1 MSTPCGVDWI
11 MAKESISVDFGNYL
25 LDAVHYLLLRKR
37 SCAMVTFLSRNSFFG
52 LQTSCTGAAN
62 LPLMS
67 GAGVVHSWE
76 GQACLAVRTQ
86 ALIASALEAF
96 FPSCRAFCSD
106 IMRTVK

>member
-1 MSTPCGVDWI
+1 MWRRLDDGRGVDVCGFWELSSGYCTLF
-11 MAKESISVDFGNYL
+11 ATQK
-25 LDAVHYLLLRKR
+25 KK
-37 SCAMVTFLSRNSFFG
+37 SCAMVTFLSRDSFFG

-76 GQACLAVRTQ
+76 GQACLAVRTR
-86 ALIASALEAF
+86 ALITSALEAF

-106 IMRTVK
+106 TIKTVK